1 MNRIDLTLIFVS
13 SIIVAMVLGWA
24 AHWLFNRLNH
34 APHAPEFGD
43 EEDPLLLAQ
52 KAQQSAEA
60 ELARIQSEYASEYN
74 QLKAELEATMDGLGT
89 ARQKSEALQAEI
101 DLLKSQKS

>member
-13 SIIVAMVLGWA
+13 SIIIAMVLGWA

-34 APHAPEFGD
+34 APHSSEFGG
-43 EEDPLLLAQ
+43 DPLLLAQ
-52 KAQQSAEA
+52 AAQQSAEA

-74 QLKAELEATMDGLGT
+74 QLKAELDATMDGLGT

-101 DLLKSQKS
+101 DRLKSG